1 MNTEDTDAHTQKN
14 AQDNKKRAASFQA
27 PKEKEIKKDNSSAE
41 APKKKKKMAKLSVD
55 IEKLKAK
62 S

>member
-1 MNTEDTDAHTQKN
+1 VKKN
-14 AQDNKKRAASFQA
+14 DSEVR
-27 PKEKEIKKDNSSAE
+27 E